1 LENWFP
7 IQRKEAYPN
16 PSSDEISLDLPQELE
31 FEVYLIDLRNGTKY
45 GFQTKQTSGGV
56 ISIGNIP
63 NGEYL
68 IVVNHDGK
76 PVAEQKLIIQR
87 K

>member
-1 LENWFP
+1 
-7 IQRKEAYPN
+7 
-16 PSSDEISLDLPQELE
+16 
-31 FEVYLIDLRNGTKY
+31 
-45 GFQTKQTSGGV
+45 V